1 VVQQAVGQG
10 LDLVG
15 EGGREQQVLA
25 LLGQQRED
33 LLDVADEAHV
43 EHAVGFVQHQDLDA
57 GEVDGLLGAVVEQAA
72 RGGDEDVDR
81 FLRRVICGLMATPP
95 NITIEVSGRCLP

>member
-1 VVQQAVGQG
+1 VQQAVGQG

-57 GEVDGLLGAVVEQAA
+57 GEVDGLLVQWSSRRPGVATRMSTPLE
-72 RGGDEDVDR
+72 
-81 FLRRVICGLMATPP
+81 RVICGLIATPP